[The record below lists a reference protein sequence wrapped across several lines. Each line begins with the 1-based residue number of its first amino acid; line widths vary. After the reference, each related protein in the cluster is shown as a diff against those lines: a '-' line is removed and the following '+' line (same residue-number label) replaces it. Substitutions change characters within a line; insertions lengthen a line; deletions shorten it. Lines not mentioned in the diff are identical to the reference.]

1 MKNIFSVHLAAF
13 SFLVTTSLSAVAQS
27 VTYDNKNTLPEIG
40 VVASDAISLDKE
52 MIVGDAVMRQMR
64 SQSPLIADPVLDEY
78 LQDLGNRLVI
88 HADSAKF
95 PFEFF
100 WVNNDAINAFAFFGG
115 HIGVHAG
122 LMRRANTESELAS
135 VLAHEISHVTQ
146 RHIARRMQAQ
156 QRSSPLALASLIG
169 GVLIAMANPQ
179 AGIAAMQ
186 AGSAANA
193 QMQIDYTRTNEQEA
207 DRIGIAM
214 LARAGFDP
222 TAAAGFFS
230 TLAEEYRMVSRP
242 PARLLTH
249 PLTETRIAD
258 ARARAADYPRRY
270 LPISQRFELAKA
282 RIMARYSFEPD
293 YAVEYF
299 EAAVA
304 AQVKRSEKAALYGL
318 ALAYMRDDK
327 NDKAMEIIVNNLL
340 KNDPSNLFYLDA
352 ATDIYIAAGE
362 PKKAIDM
369 LAPHIEHSP
378 RNQVLALNQA
388 NAMISAGMYDDAVT
402 LLKDFLLV
410 RKDYQIAHQLMS
422 EAYQKAKRF
431 SQMHQSKAEVYALYG
446 AYSRA
451 VDELQFAYNFA
462 GDDHLQKQRIRAR
475 IKQFRDQ
482 EERLERL

>member
-1 MKNIFSVHLAAF
+1 MRKYFSASLVAL
-13 SFLVTTSLSAVAQS
+13 SFVFTLSLTAVAQDAN
-27 VTYDNKNTLPEIG
+27 YNNKNALPEIG

-64 SQSPLIADPVLDEY
+64 GQSPIISDPVLDEY
-78 LQDLGNRLVI
+78 LQDIGNRLVV
-88 HADSAKF
+88 HADNAKF

-115 HIGVHAG
+115 HIGVHTG
-122 LMRRANTESELAS
+122 LMRRAENESELAS

-156 QRSSPLALASLIG
+156 KRSSPLALASLIG
-169 GVLIAMANPQ
+169 GVLIAMANPE

-186 AGSAANA
+186 AGSAASA
-193 QMQIDYTRTNEQEA
+193 QLQIDYTRTNEQEA

-214 LARAGFDP
+214 LARAGYDP
-222 TAAAGFFS
+222 TAAASFFS
-230 TLAEEYRMVSRP
+230 TMAEEYRMVSKP

-258 ARARAADYPRRY
+258 ARSRARDYPRRY
-270 LPISQRFELAKA
+270 LPVNKQFELAKA
-282 RIMARYSFEPD
+282 RIKARYSFKAD
-293 YAVEYF
+293 YAMEYF
-299 EAAVA
+299 EAAVD
-304 AQVKRSEKAALYGL
+304 QDVQRSEEASLYGL
-318 ALAYMRDDK
+318 ALAYMRKEKIEKAKKVMDK
-327 NDKAMEIIVNNLL
+327 LVAGDS
-340 KNDPSNLFYLDA
+340 DNLFYLDA
-352 ATDIYIAAGE
+352 MTDIYISMGQPLKAVEMLE
-362 PKKAIDM
+362 PHVK
-369 LAPHIEHSP
+369 HNP

-388 NAMISAGMYDDAVT
+388 NAYISAQKYDNAIS

-422 EAYQKAKRF
+422 EAYQKSNQF

-446 AYSRA
+446 AYNRA
-451 VDELQFAYNFA
+451 VDELQYAYNFA
-462 GDDHLQKQRIRAR
+462 GENHLAKQRIRAR

>member
-1 MKNIFSVHLAAF
+1 MRKHFSA
-13 SFLVTTSLSAVAQS
+13 FLVALSFVLTSSLTAVAQDANYS
-27 VTYDNKNTLPEIG
+27 NKNALPEIG

-64 SQSPLIADPVLDEY
+64 GQSPVISDPVLDEY
-78 LQDLGNRLVI
+78 LQDVGNRLVV
-88 HADSAKF
+88 HADNAKF

-115 HIGVHAG
+115 HIGVHTG
-122 LMRRANTESELAS
+122 LMRRAKNESELAS

-156 QRSSPLALASLIG
+156 RRSSPLALASLIG
-169 GVLIAMANPQ
+169 GVLIAMANPE

-186 AGSAANA
+186 AGSAASA
-193 QMQIDYTRTNEQEA
+193 QLQIDYTRTNEQEA

-222 TAAAGFFS
+222 NAAASFFS
-230 TLAEEYRMVSRP
+230 TMAEEYRMVSRP

-258 ARARAADYPRRY
+258 ARNRAGDYPRRY
-270 LPISQRFELAKA
+270 LPINKQFELAKA
-282 RIMARYSFEPD
+282 RIKARYSFKAD
-293 YAVEYF
+293 YAMEYF
-299 EAAVA
+299 EAAVD
-304 AQVKRSEKAALYGL
+304 QDVQRSKEASLYGL
-318 ALAYMRDDK
+318 ALAYMR
-327 NDKAMEIIVNNLL
+327 NEHIDKAKKIMDKLIAG
-340 KNDPSNLFYLDA
+340 DSDNLFYLDA
-352 ATDIYIAAGE
+352 MTDIYISLGQ
-362 PKKAIDM
+362 PLKAVEM
-369 LAPHIEHSP
+369 LTPHVNHNP

-388 NAMISAGMYDDAVT
+388 NAYISAQKYDDAIS

-422 EAYQKAKRF
+422 EAYQKAKQF

-446 AYSRA
+446 AYNRA
-451 VDELQFAYNFA
+451 VDELQYAYNFA
-462 GDDHLQKQRIRAR
+462 GDNHLAKQRIRAR

>member
-1 MKNIFSVHLAAF
+1 MKKTFSIHLAAF

-52 MIVGDAVMRQMR
+52 IIVGDAVMRQMR

-156 QRSSPLALASLIG
+156 QRSSPLAIASLIG

-222 TAAAGFFS
+222 TAAAAFFS

-258 ARARAADYPRRY
+258 ARARAGDYPRRY

-327 NDKAMEIIVNNLL
+327 NDKAMDIVVNNLL
-340 KNDPSNLFYLDA
+340 ENDPSNLFYLDA

-362 PKKAIDM
+362 PTKAIDM
-369 LAPHIEHSP
+369 LTPHIKHNP

-388 NAMISAGMYDDAVT
+388 NAMISAGLYDDAVT

-446 AYSRA
+446 AYNRA

>member
-1 MKNIFSVHLAAF
+1 MINKISASLVAL
-13 SFLVTTSLSAVAQS
+13 SFVLTTSMAAVAQDARYS
-27 VTYDNKNTLPEIG
+27 NKNALPEIG

-64 SQSPLIADPVLDEY
+64 GQSPIISDPVLDEY
-78 LQDLGNRLVI
+78 LQDLGNRLVV
-88 HADSAKF
+88 HAENAKF

-115 HIGVHAG
+115 HIGVHSG
-122 LMRRANTESELAS
+122 LMRRAENESELAS

-156 QRSSPLALASLIG
+156 QRSSPLAIASMLG
-169 GVLIAMANPQ
+169 GLLIALANPE

-186 AGSAANA
+186 AGSAASA
-193 QMQIDYTRTNEQEA
+193 QLQIDYTRTNEQEA

-222 TAAAGFFS
+222 RGAASFFS
-230 TLAEEYRMVSRP
+230 TMAEEYRMVSRP

-258 ARARAADYPRRY
+258 ARNRADDYPRRT
-270 LPISQRFELAKA
+270 LGINKQFELAKA
-282 RIMARYSFEPD
+282 RIKARYSFDAD
-293 YAVEYF
+293 YAVEYY

-304 AQVKRSEKAALYGL
+304 QPVQRSKEANTYGL
-318 ALAYMRDDK
+318 ALAYMRAEEMQ
-327 NDKAMEIIVNNLL
+327 KAYSIMVKLL
-340 KNDPSNLFYLDA
+340 AGDSNNLFYLDA
-352 ATDIYIAAGE
+352 MTDIYISLGE
-362 PKKAIDM
+362 PLKAVN
-369 LAPHIEHSP
+369 LLEPHIALNP

-388 NAMISAGMYDDAVT
+388 NALISSQNYDAAIT
-402 LLKDFLLV
+402 LLRDFLLV
-410 RKDYQIAHQLMS
+410 KKDYQIAHQLMS
-422 EAYQKAKRF
+422 EAYQKAKQF

-446 AYSRA
+446 AYTRA
-451 VDELQFAYNFA
+451 VDELQYAYNFA

-482 EERLERL
+482 EERLRRL